1 MDFLIKIDREF
12 PTFAMVDSQ
21 KLGFYGPLSFL
32 LMEKSFYL
40 FVREYFLF
48 GWFAFTLT
56 SLTSAPLKRFF
67 AIVNLFW
74 MFAR

>member
-12 PTFAMVDSQ
+12 PTFTIVDSQ

-40 FVREYFLF
+40 FVKEFFVCLMVCFHAYFINF
-48 GWFAFTLT
+48 C
-56 SLTSAPLKRFF
+56 PP
-67 AIVNLFW
+67 
-74 MFAR
+74 

>member
-40 FVREYFLF
+40 FVRE
-48 GWFAFTLT
+48 
-56 SLTSAPLKRFF
+56 
-67 AIVNLFW
+67 
-74 MFAR
+74 

>member
-40 FVREYFLF
+40 FVREYFF
-48 GWFAFTLT
+48 
-56 SLTSAPLKRFF
+56 
-67 AIVNLFW
+67 VW
-74 MFAR
+74 MVCFHAYFINFCPP